1 MRRQHL
7 PFYAIAMAIV
17 TVGLV
22 AFGVLV
28 SSLFVLAFVLV
39 CPLMMLFMMRGVH
52 GGSGQ
57 GGSDPVGRPH
67 GESRSQLPARPTV
80 AQSASAAR

>member
-7 PFYAIAMAIV
+7 PFYAIATAIV

-22 AFGVLV
+22 AFGLPV
-28 SSLFVLAFVLV
+28 SSSFLLVFVLV
-39 CPLMMLFMMRGVH
+39 CPLMMLFMMRGMH

-57 GGSDPVGRPH
+57 GGSDRPGRPTEDRDH
-67 GESRSQLPARPTV
+67 SFRLGRQ
-80 AQSASAAR
+80 